1 MRFGGTKGKSLYEIA
16 ADVVP
21 FPRLHFVIPSKS
33 PYIELNSTE
42 MASNVDEMV
51 NSVYDTSSHL
61 LSADMKEGFAL
72 CSTLTFQGALVQA
85 EINQV
90 HTLIEKSEKV

>member
-16 ADVVP
+16 ADLVP
-21 FPRLHFVIPSKS
+21 FPRLHFVIPSKY

-42 MASNVDEMV
+42 MASTVDEMV

-61 LSADMKEGFAL
+61 LSADMKETCAL
-72 CSTLTFQGALVQA
+72 CSTLTF
-85 EINQV
+85 
-90 HTLIEKSEKV
+90 